1 MAQAGRRCADECS
14 VPPTE
19 LAALEPLDPNAQAR
33 FDAAV
38 DAIADR
44 ERDHQARR
52 QMWHAHHW
60 PDQYERCVAIGGR
73 PVCRRCL
80 TLYPAAVAIAILSL
94 AGVSLWP
101 ASLDLWF
108 IWGLCLPAT
117 ADFVLEQLGAIR
129 YSARRQVI
137 TTALLAPA
145 LGRGMGHELADTWS
159 WEFWGPVLTFCTIWF
174 IATTVARQSSP
185 EATHG

>member
-1 MAQAGRRCADECS
+1 M
-14 VPPTE
+14 
-19 LAALEPLDPNAQAR
+19 
-33 FDAAV
+33 
-38 DAIADR
+38 
-44 ERDHQARR
+44 
-52 QMWHAHHW
+52 
-60 PDQYERCVAIGGR
+60 
-73 PVCRRCL
+73 
-80 TLYPAAVAIAILSL
+80 
-94 AGVSLWP
+94 
-101 ASLDLWF
+101 
-108 IWGLCLPAT
+108 
-117 ADFVLEQLGAIR
+117 LEQLGAIR

>member
-1 MAQAGRRCADECS
+1 MAQAGRRCADESS

-60 PDQYERCVAIGGR
+60 PDEYERCVVIGGR

-80 TLYPAAVAIAILSL
+80 VLYPAAVVTAVLSL
-94 AGVSLWP
+94 AGAGLWP
-101 ASLDLWF
+101 TSLDHWLV
-108 IWGLCLPAT
+108 WGLCLPAT
-117 ADFVLEQLGAIR
+117 ADFVLEQLRIIR
-129 YSARRQVI
+129 YSARRQVVA
-137 TTALLAPA
+137 TALLAPA
-145 LGRGMGHELADTWS
+145 LGRGMSHELTDAWS
-159 WEFWGPVLTFCTIWF
+159 WTFWGPVFTFGTIWF
-174 IATTVARQSSP
+174 TAALTGRSRRAVVVD
-185 EATHG
+185 G